1 MLLYVPQVLFLFLS
15 LSLYIY
21 QYLNMHAFYFR
32 WASPDTHV
40 QLEAEE
46 CSKAEPARKGGAS
59 GASKPLAGAGAA
71 ITGAA
76 KAKPKAGQWNMKHL
90 PLGVLLVV
98 DTGEWLRMDLWTL
111 GCWCCMGEWV
121 KTIQN
126 VSRNQ
131 QTWVYRWF
139 MLAKLVELSR
149 VYGNTIGSTT
159 LQPSW

>member
-1 MLLYVPQVLFLFLS
+1 
-15 LSLYIY
+15 
-21 QYLNMHAFYFR
+21 MHAFYFR
-32 WASPDTHV
+32 WANPDTHV

-98 DTGEWLRMDLWTL
+98 DAGEWLRMDLWTL